1 MDKDYIIF
9 QENGLFGA
17 KNQTGDIII
26 EPQYIEMQPFCCGL
40 SQVRNDKYQ
49 YAYINAEN
57 KQVVPFGLYAW
68 CDPQLVCGVARVMRY
83 VPNTEQKC
91 WGVINQWGKIIIS
104 LSFDYI
110 QPIYTSKLHCIK
122 AIQKGENRM
131 INLLSL
137 GIRSD
142 RNSRLEDELAVK
154 FPVIYNPARVRH
166 SLEIGKKPKT
176 ERPHSIY
183 TNEYTFDNETSLSE
197 WQELMDDA
205 FEGDASNCWN
215 ID

>member
-1 MDKDYIIF
+1 
-9 QENGLFGA
+9 
-17 KNQTGDIII
+17 
-26 EPQYIEMQPFCCGL
+26 
-40 SQVRNDKYQ
+40 
-49 YAYINAEN
+49 
-57 KQVVPFGLYAW
+57 
-68 CDPQLVCGVARVMRY
+68 
-83 VPNTEQKC
+83 
-91 WGVINQWGKIIIS
+91 
-104 LSFDYI
+104 
-110 QPIYTSKLHCIK
+110 
-122 AIQKGENRM
+122 M

-183 TNEYTFDNETSLSE
+183 TNEYTFDNETSLFE

-205 FEGDASNCWN
+205 FEGDASNYWN